1 MRKERKHFTPE
12 EKVAILRRH
21 LVDKVP
27 VSELCEELGL
37 RPTMFYR
44 WQKELFENGAAAFQ
58 SQGRPHRQV
67 EEKQKRIE
75 FLEKKV
81 QTKDEV
87 LAELMAEHIALKKSL
102 GGTLTGIWVPQDVR
116 DLVVDFVRRWSE
128 KAEIGVGRFIPWLG
142 VTASK
147 FYDWR
152 QRYGCVNEHNGWVPR
167 DFWLEPWEKEAIIEF
182 HLKNPLEGYRRLTF
196 MMLDADVVAVSP
208 ASVWRVLKQA
218 GLLSRWKSKP
228 SRKGT
233 GFEQPLQ
240 PHQHW
245 HIDISYINLSG
256 TFYYLCSILDGF
268 SRFLVHWD
276 LRESMRETD
285 VEVILQRAK
294 EKYLEAKP
302 RIISDNGPQF
312 IARDFKEFIRISGM
326 THVRTSP
333 YYPQSNG
340 KIERWHKSLKGECI
354 RPGTPLSLEDARRL
368 VEGYVEHYNN
378 VRLNSA
384 IGYITP
390 KDMLAGHQQEIQA
403 ERDRKLDAAK
413 EQRKNRR
420 QGAA

>member
-1 MRKERKHFTPE
+1 M
-12 EKVAILRRH
+12 
-21 LVDKVP
+21 
-27 VSELCEELGL
+27 
-37 RPTMFYR
+37 
-44 WQKELFENGAAAFQ
+44 
-58 SQGRPHRQV
+58 
-67 EEKQKRIE
+67 
-75 FLEKKV
+75 
-81 QTKDEV
+81 
-87 LAELMAEHIALKKSL
+87 
-102 GGTLTGIWVPQDVR
+102 
-116 DLVVDFVRRWSE
+116 DFVRRWSE
-128 KAEIGVGRFIPWLG
+128 RTEISVGRFIHWLR

-167 DFWLEPWEKEAIIEF
+167 DFWLEPWEKDAIIGF
-182 HLKNPLEGYRRLTF
+182 HLKNPLEGYRRLTY

-245 HIDISYINLSG
+245 HIDVSYINLCG

-276 LRESMRETD
+276 LRESMREAD
-285 VEVILQRAK
+285 IEVILKRAK
-294 EKYLEAKP
+294 EKYPEAKP

-340 KIERWHKSLKGECI
+340 KIERWHRSLKSECI

-378 VRLNSA
+378 VRLNNAHRLYHAEGHAGGASA
-384 IGYITP
+384 GDPRGTRPQAGSRQTATP
-390 KDMLAGHQQEIQA
+390 ESAPASCVKSEVPVKDPPPMQMPRFCRELPGLMIRMPEKKW
-403 ERDRKLDAAK
+403 ERRLFLY
-413 EQRKNRR
+413 
-420 QGAA
+420 GL